1 MFLQSCFLY
10 LKFYSSH
17 IYLLKSNT
25 SYQPSNSLGLL
36 VNRPTN
42 QTVIKAAL
50 YYLVL
55 LPHQD
60 HTDILNTLPL
70 IPTRPFRY
78 DLNQIPYDYT
88 VEVRNRFKGLD
99 LIECLMNYGLRFV
112 TLYWTQGS
120 RPSPGKRKA

>member
-1 MFLQSCFLY
+1 M
-10 LKFYSSH
+10 
-17 IYLLKSNT
+17 KSNT

-88 VEVRNRFKGLD
+88 VDVRNRFKGLD
-99 LIECLMNYGLRFV
+99 LLDRVPDMDG
-112 TLYWTQGS
+112 GS
-120 RPSPGKRKA
+120 

>member
-1 MFLQSCFLY
+1 MFLESSMNLSNHHFKMQYLVPNLIFLYIFPNSVFLQSCFLY

-60 HTDILNTLPL
+60 HTGILNTLPL
-70 IPTRPFRY
+70 IPTQLP
-78 DLNQIPYDYT
+78 
-88 VEVRNRFKGLD
+88 NRKVL
-99 LIECLMNYGLRFV
+99 L
-112 TLYWTQGS
+112 
-120 RPSPGKRKA
+120 